1 LDNLELPV
9 FEYHVADLARDPGV
23 LRTAGTP

>member
-1 LDNLELPV
+1 LPV